1 MEVES
6 MTDEVHWYVG
16 FDWAMEQ
23 HRACLFDAE
32 GKRVAERDVTHDG
45 AGLAELCSW
54 LLERTAARAEE
65 IAVAIEAPRGPVVE
79 ALLERGFRVFAIN
92 PKQLDRFRD
101 RFSMSGAKDDS
112 RDAEVLGHSLRT
124 DRHAFRRLAID
135 DPLVIELREWSRMY
149 EELKQEQSRLSNR
162 VRDQLWRYYPQAGE
176 LGDVAANWFL
186 DLWEKVPTPAQAA
199 RVSEKTIARILK
211 DHRIRRFDAAEVLR
225 ILRQPP
231 LTVAPGTVDAAT
243 AHIRTVA
250 ARLRLVNQQIK
261 EAERRLD
268 ELCAAIEAA
277 AETTPGQICEQRDM
291 AILRSMP
298 GLGRITIA
306 TLLAEA
312 CEPLQRRDY
321 HVLRVLS
328 GQAPVTRRSGK
339 SCIVLRRYACNRR
352 LQNALHHWGRGAIQH
367 DPVSKQRYAEL
378 RRRGHGHA
386 RALRTIG
393 DRLLYVLCTLLERQV
408 LYDPDHT
415 TAHLVAA

>member
-1 MEVES
+1 
-6 MTDEVHWYVG
+6 MTDEIRWFVG
-16 FDWAMEQ
+16 VDWAMEH
-23 HRACLFDAE
+23 HRACLLDAE
-32 GKRVAERDVTHDG
+32 GKRVAERDVSHDG
-45 AGLAELCSW
+45 AGLQELCSW
-54 LLERTAARAEE
+54 LIETTGARAPE

-79 ALLERGFRVFAIN
+79 ALLERGFQLFAIN

-124 DRHAFRRLAID
+124 DRRAFRRLAVD
-135 DPLVIELREWSRMY
+135 DALVIELREWSRIY
-149 EELKQEQSRLSNR
+149 DELKQEQSRLGNR

-176 LGDVAANWFL
+176 LGDPTTNWFL
-186 DLWEKVPTPAQAA
+186 DVWEKAPSPTQAA
-199 RVSEKTIARILK
+199 RVTEKTIARILK
-211 DHRIRRFDAAEVLR
+211 DRQIRRFDAAEVLR

-231 LTVAPGTVDAAT
+231 LVVAPGTVEAAT

-250 ARLRLVNQQIK
+250 ARLRLVNLQIK
-261 EAERRLD
+261 EAEHRLD

-298 GLGRITIA
+298 GLGRINIA

-312 CEPLQRRDY
+312 CEPLRLRDY
-321 HVLRVLS
+321 QVMRVLS

-352 LQNALHHWGRGAIQH
+352 LQNAVHHWARVAMQH
-367 DPVSKQRYAEL
+367 DAVSKQRYSEL
-378 RRRGHGHA
+378 RRRGHGHN
-386 RALRTIG
+386 RALRTVG

-408 LYDPDHT
+408 LYDPDHKT
-415 TAHLVAA
+415 PQPIAA